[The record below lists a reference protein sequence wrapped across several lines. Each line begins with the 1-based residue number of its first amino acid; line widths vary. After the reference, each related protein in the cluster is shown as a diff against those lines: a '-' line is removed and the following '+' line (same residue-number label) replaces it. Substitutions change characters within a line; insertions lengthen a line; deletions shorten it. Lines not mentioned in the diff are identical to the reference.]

1 MNNEQLSKGMETEKW
16 YFFVVVTVAEFF
28 PGARQLCAYFTTIFT
43 FSFLQRPLLLSHFV
57 LIRSR
62 LVPQSHLSLVLYTWP
77 GPEGLKEWNRCGW
90 SHTTFLAI
98 PAILQASDG
107 THTSVK
113 LSDTKAFRH
122 DVCSPIRTVKRL
134 RNYGQAGLG
143 IRANK
148 AWLCHSTSFMSL
160 DLWVNVSWFLF
171 SSHRE
176 RRFYARAMHSPN
188 LVHTFTKEKTI

>member
-1 MNNEQLSKGMETEKW
+1 MNNKQLSKGMETEKW
-16 YFFVVVTVAEFF
+16 YFFVVFTVAEFF

-62 LVPQSHLSLVLYTWP
+62 LVPQSHLSLVLCTWP
-77 GPEGLKEWNRCGW
+77 GPEGLTEWNRVWLIPHYLLG
-90 SHTTFLAI
+90 I

-122 DVCSPIRTVKRL
+122 DICSPIRTVIRL

-160 DLWVNVSWFLF
+160 DL
-171 SSHRE
+171 
-176 RRFYARAMHSPN
+176 
-188 LVHTFTKEKTI
+188 

>member
-1 MNNEQLSKGMETEKW
+1 MV
-16 YFFVVVTVAEFF
+16 FF
-28 PGARQLCAYFTTIFT
+28 
-43 FSFLQRPLLLSHFV
+43 LLLRWLSSFQEPDNSVPTSLQFLHFHSCSG
-57 LIRSR
+57 LS
-62 LVPQSHLSLVLYTWP
+62 SFHTLSLLGADLCHSHICLLYSTR
-77 GPEGLKEWNRCGW
+77 GQAQKDLQNGTECGW

-122 DVCSPIRTVKRL
+122 DICSPIRTVIRL

-148 AWLCHSTSFMSL
+148 AWLCHSTNFMSL

-188 LVHTFTKEKTI
+188 LVHTFTKEKQFSKTLVIF